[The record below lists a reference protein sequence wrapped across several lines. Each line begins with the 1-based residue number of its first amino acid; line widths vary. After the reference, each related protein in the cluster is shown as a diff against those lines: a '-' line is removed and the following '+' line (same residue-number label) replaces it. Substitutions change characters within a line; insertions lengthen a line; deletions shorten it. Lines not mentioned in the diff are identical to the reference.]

1 MYAPLMLALLSYP
14 KLIEYLPSLI
24 LGIAIIHHINIAYD
38 LMVLGIATISFIKG
52 EYALL
57 MLEMDIIYR
66 IDILHILLDIVFH
79 CS

>member
-1 MYAPLMLALLSYP
+1 
-14 KLIEYLPSLI
+14 
-24 LGIAIIHHINIAYD
+24 
-38 LMVLGIATISFIKG
+38 MVLGIATISFIKG